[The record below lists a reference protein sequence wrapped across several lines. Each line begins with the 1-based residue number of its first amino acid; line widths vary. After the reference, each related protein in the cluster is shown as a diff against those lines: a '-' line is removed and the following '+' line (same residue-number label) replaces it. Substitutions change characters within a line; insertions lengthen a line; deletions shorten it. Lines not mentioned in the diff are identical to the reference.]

1 MQLAPELHAQVETL
15 STRYGSPIR
24 TTVMLPDGRFD
35 PFVKSDRIGEVCMV
49 IRRPSG
55 HLLTA
60 RKTFYPRNA
69 YRLLTGGIAH
79 GEPIEAALRREVVEE
94 TSLAVDVRRFLAIIA
109 YTAPVSVPD
118 TGPPARADNLAHFYT
133 FAFLLDEI
141 DGTLAP
147 QDPDEQIDA
156 FREVLPEELPAL
168 ATRLEQVPDETDPE
182 IGGRWRSWGMFRA
195 VVHRVVHTTLTTT
208 MG

>member
-15 STRYGSPIR
+15 FARYGSPIQ
-24 TTVMLPDGRFD
+24 TTAMLPDGSFD

-60 RKTFYPRNA
+60 RKTFYPHNA

-79 GEPIEAALRREVVEE
+79 GEPIEAALRREVIEE
-94 TSLAVDVRRFLAIIA
+94 TSLTVNVRRFLAIIA
-109 YTAPVSVPD
+109 YTAPVNVRD
-118 TGPPARADNLAHFYT
+118 TGPSVQADKLAHFYT

-141 DGTLAP
+141 GGMLAP
-147 QDPDEQIDA
+147 QDPDERIDA

-168 ATRLEQVPDETDPE
+168 ATRLEQIPDEADPE

-195 VVHRVVHTTLTTT
+195 VVHRVVYTTLTATRE
-208 MG
+208 